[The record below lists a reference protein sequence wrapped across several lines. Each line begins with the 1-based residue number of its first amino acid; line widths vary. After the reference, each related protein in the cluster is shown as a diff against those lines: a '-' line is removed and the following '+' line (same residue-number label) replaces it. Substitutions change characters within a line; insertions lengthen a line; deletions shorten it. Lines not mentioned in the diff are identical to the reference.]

1 MRDMVTAVS
10 NKALRSAKASLTC
23 SSRVHARVH
32 AWKTVVAVAVN
43 WMGRTPSQRLRLSS
57 HHNLLLI
64 YYIFICQLHLDEA
77 GGKKTKQKT
86 AVVRQK
92 T

>member
-1 MRDMVTAVS
+1 MVTAVS

-43 WMGRTPSQRLRLSS
+43 WMGG
-57 HHNLLLI
+57 LLHSAYVYQVI
-64 YYIFICQLHLDEA
+64 TTYF
-77 GGKKTKQKT
+77 
-86 AVVRQK
+86 
-92 T
+92 